1 MEQIILRKSKET
13 DIYEVIERNP
23 LSEAEKARLLYESR
37 QKMEWDNQA
46 REQSASDN
54 RALTIAKN
62 MLLDGESVEKI
73 IKFTNLPREEVEGL
87 RNAE

>member
-1 MEQIILRKSKET
+1 MEQIILRKSKKT
-13 DIYEVIERNP
+13 DIYEVIARKP

-46 REQSASDN
+46 RERGA
-54 RALTIAKN
+54 RLEGILLVEKN
-62 MLLDGESVEKI
+62 MIKRNRPIDEIIEDTGLTLD
-73 IKFTNLPREEVEGL
+73 EVEGL